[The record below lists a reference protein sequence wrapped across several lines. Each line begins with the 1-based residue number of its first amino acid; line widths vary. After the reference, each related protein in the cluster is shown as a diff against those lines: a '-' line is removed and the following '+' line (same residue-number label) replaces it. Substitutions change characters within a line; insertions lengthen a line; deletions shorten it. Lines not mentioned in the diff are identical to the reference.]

1 MNKLRKIVAC
11 WHLPIARPTTDP
23 MPDLPAAAAT
33 HARCSPLLTDLYQLT
48 MACGYWRTGIARHE
62 AVFHLGFRK
71 SPFGGGY
78 TVAGGLGTAIE
89 QIRGLRYERDELD
102 YLADLRGND
111 ENALFDRA
119 FLDTLAGWEFACDVD
134 AVPEGTLVFPHEPLL
149 RVQGPLWQAQLL
161 ETALLNTINFQ
172 SLVAT
177 KAARVCQSAAGEP
190 VLEFGLRRAQGPDG
204 ATTAS
209 RAAYLG
215 GCAATSNVLAGFL
228 YGIPV
233 RGTHA
238 HSWVMAYA
246 SEIEAFDAYAGALP
260 NNVVF
265 LVDTY
270 DTLAGVRHAVE
281 AGTRLRDRGFRL
293 AGIRLDSGD
302 LAYLSIEARKILDA
316 AGFAQTAILATNDLD
331 EHLIASLKE
340 QGAKINTWAVGTQLV
355 TAYDQPALGGV
366 YKLSA
371 LRENEQARW
380 QYKIK
385 LSEQTIKV
393 STPGILQV
401 RRFRQGNEWVGD
413 MIYDL
418 GGGEPGRIIVD
429 PGDGE
434 RRKDVGGSA
443 EGEDLL
449 VPVFRGGRLVHDVP
463 PLAKSRERV
472 AAQLAGMHPGI
483 KRFLNPHAYPAG
495 LSENLHELKTR
506 SIREARAGVGKEKPA
521 R

>member
-1 MNKLRKIVAC
+1 MQDT
-11 WHLPIARPTTDP
+11 PT
-23 MPDLPAAAAT
+23 
-33 HARCSPLLTDLYQLT
+33 RCSPLLTDLYQLT
-48 MACGYWRTGIARHE
+48 MACGYWRAGIARHE
-62 AVFHLGFRK
+62 AVFHLVFRK

-78 TVAGGLGTAIE
+78 TVAGGLGTVVE
-89 QIRGLRYERDELD
+89 QLRSLRYEPAELA
-102 YLADLRGND
+102 YLRGLCGND
-111 ENALFDRA
+111 GQPLFDHA
-119 FLDTLAGWEFACDVD
+119 FIGELARWELACDVD
-134 AVPEGTLVFPHEPLL
+134 AAPEGTLVFPHQPLL
-149 RVQGPLWQAQLL
+149 RVQGPLWQAQLV
-161 ETALLNTINFQ
+161 ETLLLNTINFQ

-204 ATTAS
+204 ALAAS

-215 GCAATSNVLAGFL
+215 GCTATSNVLAGHL

-238 HSWVMAYA
+238 HSWVMAFE
-246 SEIEAFDAYAGALP
+246 SELAAFDAYAGALP

-281 AGTRLRDRGFRL
+281 AGQRLRERGFRL

-316 AGFAQTAILATNDLD
+316 AGFQDTAILATNDLN
-331 EHLIASLKE
+331 EHLIASLKA

-371 LRENEQARW
+371 LRPDAGSPW
-380 QYKIK
+380 QGKIK
-385 LSEQTIKV
+385 LSEQTVKV

-401 RRFRQGNEWVGD
+401 RRFRRGDEWLGD
-413 MIYDL
+413 MLYDVAA
-418 GGGEPGRIIVD
+418 EPGRVIVD
-429 PGDGE
+429 PADPG
-434 RRKDVGGSA
+434 RRKRVA
-443 EGEDLL
+443 ETAGYQDLL
-449 VPVFRGGRLVHDVP
+449 VPVLRGGQLVYQVP
-463 PLAKSRERV
+463 PLAQSRAWVGE
-472 AAQLAGMHPGI
+472 QLATLHPGI

-495 LSENLHELKTR
+495 LSEHLHESKLR
-506 SIREARAGVGKEKPA
+506 AIQEARGEENMP
-521 R
+521 